1 MNPND
6 QVVTPAHVL
15 FVVNNYPPSVGGVE
29 THVLHLA
36 SEIAA
41 SGSRAT
47 IVTLAEAASDR
58 VEGNVRVVRLRRH
71 FPVAGVISF
80 PAPGASKRIAKAF
93 GNDQVTTVSTH
104 TRFFPMSAVGARV
117 AKRIAAPVIHTEHG
131 SDFVRSSSPMVS
143 IASRFVDL
151 TVGRWVLRNADVVL
165 GVSEQVVAFVGKLAG
180 VRAKVFYNAIDITKW
195 SNVTVDPTTNE
206 VPRFCFLG
214 RLVAGKGWDDLLE
227 AATQI
232 RQRKN
237 LDRFRI
243 DIMGDG
249 PDRLRLE
256 SRVASLGLDDVVRVH
271 GQVPPQEVRDL
282 LSGGVLV
289 NPTVL
294 SEGFQTTLLEAIAVG
309 GQIVSYPVPGI
320 DQLIADGVPVR
331 KVRAGDTAAL
341 AIAMEAVALR
351 PRPVLDPSILTKW
364 SWDERGREYLRVVAG
379 LRSGNR

>member
-36 SEIAA
+36 GEIAA

-58 VEGNVRVVRLRRH
+58 MEGNVRVVRLQRH

-80 PAPGASKRIAKAF
+80 PAPGASKRIAAAF
-93 GNDQVTTVSTH
+93 GNDQVTAISTH

-117 AKRIAAPVIHTEHG
+117 AKRIGAPVIHTEHG
-131 SDFVRSSSPMVS
+131 SDFVRSSSPVVS
-143 IASRFVDL
+143 IASRLVDL
-151 TVGRWVLRNADVVL
+151 TVGRWVLRNADLVL
-165 GVSEQVVAFVGKLAG
+165 GVSEQVVAFVGRLAH
-180 VRAKVFYNAIDITKW
+180 VHATVFYNAIDVAKW
-195 SNVTVDPTTNE
+195 SNVTVRPTTDE
-206 VPRFCFLG
+206 LPHFGFLG

-227 AATQI
+227 AAAQI
-232 RQRKN
+232 RHRGN
-237 LDRFRI
+237 LGRFRI

-249 PDRLRLE
+249 PDRSRLE
-256 SRVASLGLDDVVRVH
+256 NRVASLGLGDVVRVH
-271 GQVPPQEVRDL
+271 GQVPPETVRDL
-282 LSGGVLV
+282 LTAGILV

-320 DQLIADGVPVR
+320 DQLIADGVPVEI
-331 KVRAGDTAAL
+331 VQAGDQTAL
-341 AIAMEAVALR
+341 AVAMEAVALR
-351 PRPVLDPSILTKW
+351 PRPVLDPSILSKW
-364 SWDERGREYLRVVAG
+364 SWDERGREYLRIVDD
-379 LRSGNR
+379 LRSENR